1 MLSTLPIRAA
11 HVQKPVLQKARLG
24 QETLELRCQTK
35 ATYRPVR
42 SRVTPLSAAHFT
54 GLQFSTAMYKT
65 GNRVEGANVTMR
77 ILRRFIREIGLTV
90 LRVDVRMSAEA
101 FDRLRS
107 GGAIVRA
114 NHVSFLDGVAI
125 ALASTVP
132 LVYGSETGYSRRSCF
147 ARTGMEL
154 LVRLGFAEAI
164 VPLDAEHPFGMRELE
179 RRLAAG
185 QSVMIFPEGQI
196 SPDGRPLPER
206 PGVAWLKSRTGAA
219 IVDVRI
225 RGAEQSRLFAKSGRR
240 FWPRINL
247 RFQTHEGQCE
257 PCTNAAT
264 VFRSLTGATE

>member
-1 MLSTLPIRAA
+1 MPDQGNVSTG
-11 HVQKPVLQKARLG
+11 QKSCHPAFR
-24 QETLELRCQTK
+24 
-35 ATYRPVR
+35 RPFYWIAI
-42 SRVTPLSAAHFT
+42 LA
-54 GLQFSTAMYKT
+54 AMYKT
-65 GNRVEGANVTMR
+65 GNRVEDANVTMR
-77 ILRRFIREIGLTV
+77 ILRRFIREIWLTV

-107 GGAIVRA
+107 GSAIVRA
-114 NHVSFLDGVAI
+114 NHVSFLDGVAL
-125 ALASTVP
+125 ALASPVP
-132 LVYGSETGYSRRSCF
+132 LVYGSAAEYSRQSRF
-147 ARTGMEL
+147 ARIGMDL
-154 LVRLGFAEAI
+154 LVKLGFARAI

-196 SPDGRPLPER
+196 SPDGRSLPER

-240 FWPRINL
+240 LWPRISI
-247 RFQTHEGQCE
+247 RFQTHEGQRD
-257 PCTNAAT
+257 PRTNAAT